1 MVISMDKRELKRKCY
16 IEALKDAVIHVDM
29 VLNQLKKIE
38 DKKGIFDEDIL
49 YKDQLQSV
57 LDLELSL
64 VNVGIILRKMSEN
77 LFITIPQNIRRDIN
91 SLIHSNR
98 FDYDFDIYV
107 YSQKGKEKLELDILL
122 DFCKDVLS
130 FDKVLI

>member
-77 LFITIPQNIRRDIN
+77 LFITIPQDIRRDIN

>member
-16 IEALKDAVIHVDM
+16 IAALKDAVIHVDM

-77 LFITIPQNIRRDIN
+77 LFITIPQDIRRDIN

>member
-1 MVISMDKRELKRKCY
+1 MDKRELKRKCY

>member
-77 LFITIPQNIRRDIN
+77 LFINIPQDIRRDIN

>member
-1 MVISMDKRELKRKCY
+1 MDKRELKRKCY

-77 LFITIPQNIRRDIN
+77 LFITIPQDIRRDIN